1 MFSKVSSVSSL
12 GRKLT
17 NFSPRICQQARNEA
31 TLVGEVSKEEPRLTQ
46 YKKSKF
52 VRARHP
58 DPYQIEV
65 NMTAEAKE
73 RSKRTAVVEVNLPGF
88 SSWTLY
94 CDENKPVGDD
104 TAPPP
109 LAYLSAGVGLCLMTH
124 LSDILNARKIDVKSL
139 KLEQRILFSTNLGH
153 MRDHGCETK
162 GKCDVVESHV
172 IVESPESESRIRG
185 LLEEAE
191 GACMAHWAFR
201 NPVPWSTRLVHNGK
215 ETANRSSSE

>member
-1 MFSKVSSVSSL
+1 MFSKASSISSV
-12 GRKLT
+12 GRKLA
-17 NFSPRICQQARNEA
+17 NFQQLRQSSYR
-31 TLVGEVSKEEPRLTQ
+31 VGEISRDEPRLTQ
-46 YKKSKF
+46 YNKSKF
-52 VRARHP
+52 VKARHP

-65 NMTAEAKE
+65 NMTAVADE
-73 RSKRTAVVEVNLPGF
+73 RSKKTAVVEVNLPGF
-88 SSWTLY
+88 SPVKLF

-124 LSDILNARKIDVKSL
+124 LSDILTARKIKVESL
-139 KLEQRILFSTNLGH
+139 KLEQRIQFSTNLGH
-153 MRDHGCETK
+153 MRDHPRYETK
-162 GKCDVVESHV
+162 GRCDVVQSHV
-172 IVESPESESRIRG
+172 IVESPESESKIRG

-201 NPVPWSTRLVHNGK
+201 NPVPWSTRLIHNGK